1 MIISVG
7 RDSKVGSSF
16 RSGFVAIIGRPN
28 VGKSTLLNAM
38 VGEKV
43 AIVSDKPQTTRNRIQ
58 AVLTRPGFQVV
69 FIDTPGLHKPKHK
82 LGDYMVRVAVE
93 ALGEVDAVLFVV
105 DGASGVGAGDAHVA
119 RVVARA
125 NTPVWIAINKVD
137 AASNEDLE
145 RARAEVAF
153 GFGGAMPPERIAG
166 VSEIS
171 AAKGRGVAELIQSL
185 SGLLPEGPKYYP
197 DDMVTDYPERFI
209 ISEFIREK
217 VLVHT
222 REEVPHSVAVEV
234 EAIQEREGRDLVD
247 VSAVIYVERD
257 SQRGILIGRGGS
269 MLRRIGEEARAD
281 IERLLGSQ
289 IYLELWVKVRKDW
302 RGNENILRTL
312 GYS

>member
-1 MIISVG
+1 MRRG
-7 RDSKVGSSF
+7 TEEGGSF
-16 RSGFVAIIGRPN
+16 KSGFVAIVGRPN
-28 VGKSTLLNAM
+28 VGKSTLLNGL

-82 LGDYMVRVAVE
+82 LGDYMVKVALE
-93 ALGEVDAVLFVV
+93 ALGEVDAILFVV

-119 RVVARA
+119 RAVANA
-125 NTPVWIAINKVD
+125 NTPVWIAINKID
-137 AASNEDLE
+137 AASKEDLE
-145 RARAEVAF
+145 RARAEVES
-153 GFGGAMPPERIAG
+153 GFGGALPRERIAG
-166 VSEIS
+166 ISEIS
-171 AAKGRGVAELIQSL
+171 AALGSGLSELVQSL
-185 SGLLPEGPKYYP
+185 SALLPEGPKYYP
-197 DDMVTDYPERFI
+197 DDVVADYPERFI

-217 VLVHT
+217 VLAHT

-234 EAIQEREGRDLVD
+234 QAIQEREGRDLVD

-257 SQRGILIGRGGS
+257 SQKGIVIGRGGS
-269 MLRRIGEEARAD
+269 MLRKIGEEARAD

-289 IYLELWVKVRKDW
+289 VYLELWVKVRKDW
-302 RGNENILRTL
+302 RENENVLRAL

>member
-1 MIISVG
+1 MSRG
-7 RDSKVGSSF
+7 TATGEPF

-43 AIVSDKPQTTRNRIQ
+43 TIVSDKPQTTRNRIQ
-58 AVLTRPGFQVV
+58 AVLTRPEFQVV

-82 LGDYMVRVAVE
+82 LGDYMVKVAVE
-93 ALGEVDAVLFVV
+93 ALAEVDAILFVV
-105 DGASGVGAGDAHVA
+105 DGASGVGAGDVHVA
-119 RVVARA
+119 RAIARA
-125 NTPVWIAINKVD
+125 STPVWVAINKID
-137 AASNEDLE
+137 AASKEGLE
-145 RARAEVAF
+145 RARAEVES
-153 GFGGAMPPERIAG
+153 GFGGVLPAGQIAG

-171 AAKGRGVAELIQSL
+171 AALGLGVAELVQSL
-185 SGLLPEGPKYYP
+185 SRLLPEGPKYYP
-197 DDMVTDYPERFI
+197 DDVVTDYPERFI

-217 VLVHT
+217 VLAHT

-234 EAIQEREGRDLVD
+234 QTIRKREGRDLVD

-257 SQRGILIGRGGS
+257 SQKGIVIGRGGS
-269 MLRRIGEEARAD
+269 MLRKIGEEARAD

-302 RGNENILRTL
+302 RENENMLRTL